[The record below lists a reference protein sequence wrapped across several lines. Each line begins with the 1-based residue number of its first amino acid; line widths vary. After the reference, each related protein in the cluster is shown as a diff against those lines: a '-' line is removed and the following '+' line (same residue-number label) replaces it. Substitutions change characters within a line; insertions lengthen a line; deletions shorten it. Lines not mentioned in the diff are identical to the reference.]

1 MMIDTGTVQVTLE
14 KFYKCI
20 QEMMLHAAA
29 AAAAAGDDDVIVVAK
44 AGTAECHYREEQ
56 RHSTQ
61 HQEGKGVG
69 DRRDTEKWLGKQALH
84 KQKKSSIAQ
93 SLFRMN

>member
-1 MMIDTGTVQVTLE
+1 MMIDTGTLQVSLE
-14 KFYKCI
+14 KFYKWI

-29 AAAAAGDDDVIVVAK
+29 AGGDDDVIVVAK

-61 HQEGKGVG
+61 HREGKGVG
-69 DRRDTEKWLGKQALH
+69 GHRDTEKWLGNESL
-84 KQKKSSIAQ
+84 AQ
-93 SLFRMN
+93 IEKELSTVFV